1 MRLDSLAGGQKT
13 GNFIVKNCKT
23 KIVENDNLNLHEET
37 FKVDRLPGVPKNF
50 MKFLLRYDLLT
61 FALIFGGGIV
71 TVVVKN
77 ISADERWMMFSLLYW
92 CKTFYQVFSIPFLV
106 LKIPGLKTFL
116 THAKKT
122 GYKPNGTLVL
132 HKKRQKVKTT

>member
-1 MRLDSLAGGQKT
+1 
-13 GNFIVKNCKT
+13 
-23 KIVENDNLNLHEET
+23 
-37 FKVDRLPGVPKNF
+37 